1 MPPTSSDLPLKA
13 TSGDRDEFRR
23 LAEPFRQELRLH
35 CYRMLGSSHDAED
48 AVQETLLRAWRS
60 LEEFEGRASLRNWL
74 YKIATNTCLNAIADR
89 KKTARLLPQDLSAPA
104 QAVPADPATEIAW
117 LEPYP
122 DEPGDDFNVSM
133 PGPEARYEQHE
144 AVRLAFVAALQYL
157 PPRQRAVLLLRDVLG
172 WSASE
177 AAQLLDTSIASI
189 TSALQRARETLSTRY
204 DSMAQLSPTPDER
217 LRALLDRYVAAWEAA
232 ELDAFVSLLTED
244 AILSMPPYREW
255 YRGRDAIR
263 SFFAWAWKRYDVEHG
278 AFRLLST
285 AANRQPAFAVY
296 SRRRDEGD
304 YIAHSIQVL
313 TLQKDHIAVLT
324 NFKDPRLFDRF
335 GLPEVLS
342 ESVRSR

>member
-1 MPPTSSDLPLKA
+1 MPPTN
-13 TSGDRDEFRR
+13 SGSQPEAPRGDGDAFRHQV
-23 LAEPFRQELRLH
+23 EPFRRELRLH

-74 YKIATNTCLNAIADR
+74 YKIATNTCLNAIAAR
-89 KKTARLLPQDLSAPA
+89 KSMARLLPQDLSTAA
-104 QAVPADPATEIAW
+104 QAFPKDPATEIAW
-117 LEPYP
+117 LEPHP
-122 DEPGDDFNVSM
+122 DDPGDDLNAM
-133 PGPEARYEQHE
+133 TPGPEARYEQHE

-189 TSALQRARETLSTRY
+189 TSALQRARDTLSTRY
-204 DSMAQLSPTPDER
+204 DSTTQLTATPDER
-217 LRALLDRYVAAWEAA
+217 QRALLDRYVAAWEAA

-263 SFFAWAWKRYDVEHG
+263 GFFAWAWNRYDVEHG
-278 AFRLLST
+278 AFRLVPT
-285 AANRQPAFAVY
+285 AANRQPAFALY

-304 YIAHSIQVL
+304 YLAHSLQVL
-313 TLQKDHIAVLT
+313 TLRGDHIAVLT
-324 NFKDPRLFDRF
+324 NFKDPRLFEHF
-335 GLPEVLS
+335 GLPEAL
-342 ESVRSR
+342 R